1 MNKIRRFFNIH
12 NIPNLMYYIIII
24 NVVVFVMDIIAG
36 SLWQTSVSGWLTLN
50 PADVIRGQVWR
61 LVTFV
66 FVLPD
71 LGTGFINIVLWNILV
86 LYFYYWI
93 GSNLEQYWG
102 SGKFTMYYLSGIV
115 VCWICAFAGY
125 GLSFVLPGY
134 IGTMS
139 SLLLNSGLFLAFATV
154 FPNETIRIFLILPVK
169 VKWLGI
175 ISFVGMALGV
185 LGGIVMG
192 DILSAMTSVAVL
204 ANYLLWFGAE
214 WIERIRFG
222 SKNKVRKAQF
232 KSKIIKMDAKRGVKN
247 YRHKCCVCGKTD
259 ESDPNMQFR
268 YCVKCSGL
276 KEYCMDHINNHTH
289 S

>member
-232 KSKIIKMDAKRGVKN
+232 KSKIIKMDAKRGGKN